1 MSSVSLAS
9 EIHEYITKHGMGS
22 YTYFSLA
29 TLWTSGQ
36 GGARRI
42 RVVGKGQEGKSERQ

>member
-9 EIHEYITKHGMGS
+9 EIHEYTTKHGMDNH
-22 YTYFSLA
+22 TYFSLA
-29 TLWTSGQ
+29 TLWASGQ

-42 RVVGKGQEGKSERQ
+42 RVAGEGREGKSEGQ